1 MRVCSVTTVFRWA
14 FCMLCRWN
22 VLSLKLARLPS
33 SQLTDKFELVQ
44 AGGKPDSDAVAGA
57 SASVPQ
63 GRRGGGGR
71 SSALRAVY

>member
-1 MRVCSVTTVFRWA
+1 MRARSVTTMFRSA
-14 FCMLCRWN
+14 FRILCRWN

-57 SASVPQ
+57 SASGPQ
-63 GRRGGGGR
+63 GRRGGVGR